1 MHGYRISFMSGLATG
16 YVLGTRAGR
25 ERYEQLKKAA
35 RAVADNPAVQQA
47 AGAVQAQ
54 ATGLVTAAGTKLSNE
69 VRDRVPQFAK
79 TARSKVEEHA
89 PGRRGKKG
97 HSGHGGHAS
106 NGSGDVGDG
115 RRFTAM
121 RHGDP
126 NARH

>member
-1 MHGYRISFMSGLATG
+1 MHGYRISFLSGLATG

-35 RAVADNPAVQQA
+35 RTVADNPTVQQA

-54 ATGLVTAAGTKLSNE
+54 ATGLVTAAGTKLSDG
-69 VRDRVPQFAK
+69 VRGRVPQLAK
-79 TARSKVEEHA
+79 TARGKVEEHA
-89 PGRRGKKG
+89 PGHRGRKGKGG
-97 HSGHGGHAS
+97 HSEHAS

-115 RRFTAM
+115 RHFGAM

>member
-1 MHGYRISFMSGLATG
+1 MHGYRISFLSGLATG

-35 RAVADNPAVQQA
+35 RTVADNPTVQQA

-54 ATGLVTAAGTKLSNE
+54 ATGLVTAAGTKLSDG
-69 VRDRVPQFAK
+69 VRDRVPQIAK
-79 TARSKVEEHA
+79 TARGKVEEHA
-89 PGRRGKKG
+89 PGRKSKKG
-97 HSGHGGHAS
+97 HNGHGHHSG

-121 RHGDP
+121 GHGDE